1 MTQHARLSASS
12 AERFMKC
19 PGSVKLSEMLPVSE
33 DDEFS
38 SEGTAAHALAELC
51 LRSGDDAYLHQG
63 ETILEHEVTPNM
75 VEAVQ
80 VYLDYVR
87 AGDTDFKYDMHIEYK
102 IDDTALGSD
111 FGGTADVVIIDYKKN
126 NVEIVDYKHG
136 IGIPVDVAGNTQLL
150 YYAYGVLRKLKLD
163 NPSHY
168 WDVSM
173 TIVQPRTYHRDGP
186 IRWEER
192 SVEGVIKWGE
202 QELLPAMKKVDS
214 DDVPYEMGEHCRFCD
229 GKLVCPLIKAVYK
242 EFAFMTP
249 DEIIGFDD
257 ETLARYYKQISVVKY
272 NIKSLQAE
280 AQKRALKD
288 SPLPGTKLV
297 YGKAARIWK
306 KGAEEVVIEEY
317 GDDAFTEPSLKSPAQ
332 IEKLPGG
339 LQVTGRWA
347 HKNKGKPILVTEDT
361 QGEAYDPTEAANEF
375 AGIEN
380 NP

>member
-1 MTQHARLSASS
+1 MAQHARLSASS

-63 ETILEHEVTPNM
+63 EIILEHEVTPNM

-80 VYLDYVR
+80 VYLDYVHGNTV
-87 AGDTDFKYDMHIEYK
+87 ATSDMRVELSISDNK
-102 IDDTALGSD
+102 FGSD
-111 FGGTADVVIIDYKKN
+111 FGGTADAIIISEAHQHL
-126 NVEIVDYKHG
+126 EIVDYKHG
-136 IGIPVDVAGNTQLL
+136 IGIPVDIVDNIQLK
-150 YYAYGVLRKLKLD
+150 YYAYGVLESLKLED
-163 NPSHY
+163 PEC
-168 WDVSM
+168 WDIVI
-173 TIVQPRTYHRDGP
+173 TIVQPRAYHQDGP
-186 IRWEER
+186 IRCQDMP
-192 SVEGVIKWGE
+192 SQDLLNWGST
-202 QELLPAMKKVDS
+202 QLIPAMKKVDS
-214 DDVPYEMGEHCRFCD
+214 DDAPYEMGEHCRFCD

-257 ETLARYYKQISVVKY
+257 ETLARYYKQINVVKY
-272 NIKSLQAE
+272 NIKALQAE

-339 LQVTGRWA
+339 SQIAGRWA
-347 HKNKGKPILVTEDT
+347 HKNKGKPILVTEGT

-375 AGIEN
+375 ADIEN